1 MTWSIGQ
8 LEIRQ
13 PCDARA
19 HGASSHTRTRL
30 AKPVVALAL
39 LAALVL
45 SGCNR
50 QAREIVGLINDAVTL
65 IEQGNSIQARAKLQA
80 VLDLDPADPD
90 ATYYLG
96 VLRLRDGEPAEAVQ
110 LLTRS
115 IAGDPLRPSAH
126 YDLALAHYEMGADKA
141 AGEALQALFKLD
153 AGDPRGHTLAARLA
167 MRANSRPAR
176 DRELRAAIEGDPGH
190 APAYLLLA
198 ELYTEVGAYKDAL
211 HVLNEGLKFC
221 PDEVALQ
228 ESLGL
233 AWLAVGRPD
242 RAAEVFAIAAQN
254 ARADWTTHI
263 NHGAALV
270 QTGDRAGAAQAIER
284 GLLMGRGRGDK
295 AALDAAAKTL
305 IRLKRSL
312 KEQAPAR

>member
-1 MTWSIGQ
+1 M
-8 LEIRQ
+8 R
-13 PCDARA
+13 DATARPLA
-19 HGASSHTRTRL
+19 RHVFSRT
-30 AKPVVALAL
+30 ALAPCLFLALCVL
-39 LAALVL
+39 LAPLA
-45 SGCNR
+45 GCNR

-65 IEQGNSIQARAKLQA
+65 IEQGNSIQARGKLQT
-80 VLDLDPADPD
+80 VLELDPADPD
-90 ATYYLG
+90 ANYYLG
-96 VLRLRDGEPAEAVQ
+96 VLRLRDGDPADAVP

-126 YDLALAHYEMGADKA
+126 YDLAQAHYEMGADKA

-190 APAYLLLA
+190 APAYLLLS

-211 HVLNEGLKFC
+211 DVLNEGLKFC
-221 PDEVALQ
+221 PDDVALQ

-270 QTGDRAGAAQAIER
+270 QTGDREGAAQAIER

-295 AALDAAAKTL
+295 ASLDAAARTL

-312 KEQAPAR
+312 KN